1 MRTPTIAH
9 TLADDVQLLIDGY
22 TAGDGPRLHR
32 KHTRDA
38 QRITS
43 SHDLQPRLVDV
54 HRQAH
59 SMAVRLTA
67 LKDQATALG
76 LITLADQIDS
86 VSTAVHDLMTEAA
99 AAAVATTSGSD

>member
-22 TAGDGPRLHR
+22 TAGDGPRLSR
-32 KHTRDA
+32 THTRDA
-38 QRITS
+38 QRLTS

-59 SMAVRLTA
+59 SLAVRLTA

-76 LITLADQIDS
+76 LTSLADQVDS
-86 VSTAVHDLMTEAA
+86 AGTAVRDLMTEVA
-99 AAAVATTSGSD
+99 AAAVATTSDSD